1 MIRKKTLTR
10 REFLGLAAGAAT
22 GTLLAAC
29 AQPQLAP
36 APTIAPAAPAA
47 PAKAAEPTKAPAA
60 PAAPAASS
68 VKADKQEL
76 VVFPQFMGNPFD
88 VAELDPARRGTWGF
102 HSLLWAPLVFGDTA
116 ANVIKE
122 KSVAESWEISPDGK
136 VYTFKLRK
144 DAKYSDGSPIT
155 AKDFANF
162 FGYLAMMATSQA
174 AGYRDNF
181 GSAKRLLFDV
191 QGLLDS
197 GKTATYDEFGATQV
211 PGVKAVDDATLQITL
226 TAPAENFI
234 KRLTVSV
241 VAVST
246 KTFEEARKAKYDLND
261 YWPGHT
267 IYSGPYKVL
276 EVKPGES
283 YTMAPN
289 ENYFG
294 PKPVITKITSRF
306 VSADVNTVLTAFG
319 NKEIDAWSVPLS
331 ADAVRQ
337 ALKDPYMGQALTE
350 IPTWLVAQL
359 WTTPNEPF
367 DDVHVRRALSM
378 AINKEALIKLLNAG
392 SDKALYRQ
400 VNTHRNPAVPHCE
413 KETAAVKAY
422 PYDVAK
428 AKDELKQSKYGAAVT
443 DMELHLYAPTPAELM
458 IMEPVQKMLQE
469 NLGFKKVTIHNE
481 RVPDLNKP
489 PFPIHLW
496 YNTQQPWYPDLS
508 DTIHNMAIYLRDK
521 EWATGE
527 ARRYIDVPYL
537 PKIKELDA
545 QSLVEQDSAKK
556 CQVIQNLLTT
566 WNDDVFSLDF
576 AVPIGYY
583 LLAPWVKDVDWYANA
598 GQGKPLNWEKMW
610 VAKR

>member
-1 MIRKKTLTR
+1 MTRQRSLTR
-10 REFLGLAAGAAT
+10 REFLGLAAGAAAS
-22 GTLLAAC
+22 TLLVAC
-29 AQPQLAP
+29 AQPQPAP
-36 APTIAPAAPAA
+36 APTAQPAAPAA
-47 PAKAAEPTKAPAA
+47 PAKAAEPAKAPAA
-60 PAAPAASS
+60 AAPAASS
-68 VKADKQEL
+68 EKAEKQEL
-76 VVFPQFMGNPFD
+76 VVFPSFMGNPFD
-88 VAELDPARRGTWGF
+88 AAELDPARRGTWGF

-116 ANVIKE
+116 GNVIKE
-122 KSVAESWEISPDGK
+122 KSLAESWEISPDGK
-136 VYTFKLRK
+136 TYTFKLRK
-144 DAKYSDGSPIT
+144 GAKYSDGSPIT
-155 AKDFANF
+155 AKDFEVF
-162 FGYLAMMATSQA
+162 FGYLAMMATKDA

-181 GSAKRLLFDV
+181 GSAKRLLFDIV
-191 QGLLDS
+191 GLLDS
-197 GKTATYDEFGATQV
+197 TKDVPYNEFGASKV

-241 VAVST
+241 VAVSP
-246 KTFEEARKAKYDLND
+246 KAFEEAQKTKYDLND
-261 YWPGHT
+261 YWPAHT
-267 IYSGPYKVL
+267 IYSGPYKVT

-283 YTMAPN
+283 YVMAPN

-294 PKPVITKITSRF
+294 PKPTITKITNRF

-319 NKEIDAWSVPLS
+319 NKEIDLWAATIS
-331 ADAVRQ
+331 ADGVRQ
-337 ALKDPYMGQALTE
+337 AQKDPYMGQALTE
-350 IPTWLVAQL
+350 IATWFVAQL
-359 WTTPNEPF
+359 WTTPNEPL

-378 AINKEALIKLLNAG
+378 AINKEALVKLLNAG
-392 SDKALYRQ
+392 SNKELYRV
-400 VNTHRNPAVPHCE
+400 VNTHRNPGVPHCE

-422 PYDVAK
+422 AYDVAK
-428 AKDELKQSKYGAAVT
+428 AKEELKQSKYGAAVT

-496 YNTQQPWYPDLS
+496 YNTQQPWFPDLS

-537 PKIKELDA
+537 PKIKDLDA
-545 QSLVEQDSAKK
+545 KSLVEQDPAKK
-556 CQVIQNLLTT
+556 CQIIQELLTN

-576 AVPIGYY
+576 AMPVGYY
-583 LLAPWVKDVDWYANA
+583 LVAPWVKDVEWYGNA

-610 VAKR
+610 IAKR